1 MMADESVQTNLP
13 QPPERR
19 SLVLHRWAVW
29 WLSVTLLVFAYD
41 LYHDV
46 AHDGIDV
53 HLLVEAVMFI
63 AVTTILVG
71 EWRRNTRLNSSL
83 QAAKAR
89 SRRLSGEFSD
99 YVRAAFAGWA
109 FSKSEQEIAWLL
121 LKGFTFAEIAAFRS
135 VQEKTVRQQA
145 TAIYAKSGCKNRNE
159 FLAHFIQDL
168 LEGEHMPG
176 EPSRGAGRAEDCEDA
191 GEATAAGNRD
201 LATPTPTTSATA
213 RAPE

>member
-1 MMADESVQTNLP
+1 MANESVQTTLP
-13 QPPERR
+13 PPPERR
-19 SLVLHRWAVW
+19 SQWLHRWALW

-41 LYHDV
+41 IYHDA
-46 AHDGIDV
+46 AHDGVDL
-53 HLLVEAVMFI
+53 HLLLEAVMFI
-63 AVTTILVG
+63 AVTTILIG
-71 EWRRNTRLNSSL
+71 EWRRNTRMASSL

-89 SRRLSGEFSD
+89 SRRLAGEFSD
-99 YVRAAFAGWA
+99 YVRAAFVAWG

-145 TAIYAKSGCKNRNE
+145 SAIYAKSACKNRNE

-168 LEGEHMPG
+168 LESEHMPG
-176 EPSRGAGRAEDCEDA
+176 EPLSGPGHTAPGEEADGAVDRP
-191 GEATAAGNRD
+191 AA
-201 LATPTPTTSATA
+201 PTSVPSTSASA

>member
-1 MMADESVQTNLP
+1 MTNESVQTNLAR
-13 QPPERR
+13 PERR

-29 WLSVTLLVFAYD
+29 WLAVTLLVFAYD

-46 AHDGIDV
+46 ALDGIDV
-53 HLLVEAVMFI
+53 HLLVEGVMFI
-63 AVTTILVG
+63 AVTTILVT
-71 EWRRNTRLNSSL
+71 EWRRNTRMASSL
-83 QAAKAR
+83 QVAKAH

-99 YVRAAFAGWA
+99 YVRSAFAGWA

-145 TAIYAKSGCKNRNE
+145 SAIYAKSGCKNRNE

-176 EPSRGAGRAEDCEDA
+176 EPVRGPATSGSGDEA
-191 GEATAAGNRD
+191 GEAVGDAAARSP
-201 LATPTPTTSATA
+201 ATNASA
-213 RAPE
+213 RVPE